1 MLTPAQ
7 QKTLDFIRR
16 YRRLQGGCPSLM
28 EIAAGIGI
36 RSRGVAHRY
45 VQALIVAGY
54 LRQHP
59 GRKRGLELTE
69 KAEKISIPAT
79 TLPLLGSIAAGRP
92 IEAVPG
98 EDTIDLTAFLLGL
111 NRYALRV
118 RGDSMIEAGILDGD
132 TVIIDARDSADDG
145 AIVVAL
151 IDEAEV
157 TLKRLQ
163 YRKDG
168 SIQLSAANPA
178 YTPMIYGAA
187 RVRIQGVVVGVLR
200 SYR

>member
-1 MLTPAQ
+1 
-7 QKTLDFIRR
+7 
-16 YRRLQGGCPSLM
+16 M

-36 RSRGVAHRY
+36 HSRGVAHRY
-45 VQALIVAGY
+45 VQALITAGH
-54 LRQHP
+54 LRRHP

-69 KAEKISIPAT
+69 RDSTPAV

-98 EDTIDLTAFLLGL
+98 QDTIDLTTFLLGL

>member
-16 YRRLQGGCPSLM
+16 YWRLQGRSPSLM

-36 RSRGVAHRY
+36 RSRGVVHRY
-45 VQALIVAGY
+45 VQALIAAGHVRR
-54 LRQHP
+54 LP

-69 KAEKISIPAT
+69 QDSAQAYI
-79 TLPLLGSIAAGRP
+79 LPLLGRIAAGRP
-92 IEAVPG
+92 IEAIPG
-98 EDTIDLTAFLLGL
+98 EGTLDMTAFLLGL

-118 RGDSMIEAGILDGD
+118 YGDSMIEAGILDGD
-132 TVIIDARDSADDG
+132 TVIVDARGDAGEG

-151 IDEAEV
+151 IDEQEA
-157 TLKRLQ
+157 TLKRLHR
-163 YRKDG
+163 RKDG
-168 SIQLSAANPA
+168 SIQLTAANA
-178 YTPMIYGAA
+178 ALAPMIYSAE
-187 RVRIQGVVVGVLR
+187 RVRVQGVVVGVLR

>member
-16 YRRLQGGCPSLM
+16 YWRLQGRSPSLM

-36 RSRGVAHRY
+36 RSRGVVHRY
-45 VQALIVAGY
+45 VQALIAAGHVRR
-54 LRQHP
+54 LP

-69 KAEKISIPAT
+69 QDSAQT
-79 TLPLLGSIAAGRP
+79 YTLPLLGRIAAGRP
-92 IEAVPG
+92 IEAIPG
-98 EDTIDLTAFLLGL
+98 EGTLDMTAFLLGL

-118 RGDSMIEAGILDGD
+118 YGDSMIEAGILDGD
-132 TVIIDARDSADDG
+132 TVIVDARGDAGEG

-151 IDEAEV
+151 IDEQEA
-157 TLKRLQ
+157 TLKRLHR
-163 YRKDG
+163 RKDG
-168 SIQLSAANPA
+168 SIQLTAANA
-178 YTPMIYGAA
+178 ALAPMIYSAE
-187 RVRIQGVVVGVLR
+187 RVRVQGVVVGVLR

>member
-1 MLTPAQ
+1 MLTPTQ

-36 RSRGVAHRY
+36 HSRGVAHRY
-45 VQALIVAGY
+45 VQALITAGH
-54 LRQHP
+54 LRRHP

-69 KAEKISIPAT
+69 RDSTPAV

-98 EDTIDLTAFLLGL
+98 QDTIDLTAFLLGL

-187 RVRIQGVVVGVLR
+187 RVRIQGVVIGVLR